1 MPYFGASR
9 HKSPHRSAGLFTK
22 GLHRVALSDLRPSA
36 PEALGCEAIDNGRI
50 RNGKRTGAGSPMTS
64 AEQLALES
72 LSRHVVDTGGERCP
86 RRLVVY
92 LATSVLDLLD
102 DLR

>member
-1 MPYFGASR
+1 
-9 HKSPHRSAGLFTK
+9 
-22 GLHRVALSDLRPSA
+22 
-36 PEALGCEAIDNGRI
+36 
-50 RNGKRTGAGSPMTS
+50 MTS

-102 DLR
+102 DLRERSLRAIDDDLEREEDRPP